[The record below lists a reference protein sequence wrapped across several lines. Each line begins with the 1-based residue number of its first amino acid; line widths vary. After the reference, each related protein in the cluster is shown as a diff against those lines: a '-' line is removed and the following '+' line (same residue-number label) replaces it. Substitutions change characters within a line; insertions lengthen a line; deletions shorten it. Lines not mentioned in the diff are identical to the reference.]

1 MRSCEVWNFG
11 CGAVEFGAVE
21 YVAVK
26 CEVWSFP
33 KRFRSSDTI
42 CGVWAMEC
50 RLCSIGLWSVELG
63 LGSLKV

>member
-1 MRSCEVWNFG
+1 M
-11 CGAVEFGAVE
+11 EFGALE

-42 CGVWAMEC
+42 CGVLAMEC
-50 RLCSIGLWSVELG
+50 RLCCIGLWSVELG